1 MKEFKDI
8 EINGDVVRFL
18 HVRKGEENK
27 ASVVIEKKKE
37 VI

>member
-1 MKEFKDI
+1 MK
-8 EINGDVVRFL
+8 EINGDVVRFI

>member
-1 MKEFKDI
+1 MKECKDI

-27 ASVVIEKKKE
+27 ASVVIKKKE
-37 VI
+37 AI